1 MKKLLPL
8 FLMPFALTAQDKL
21 VLYYDTDQ
29 ITPDQASLSEFRAFA
44 ADHPGRTVTRVAAFA
59 DSSHTDS
66 YNQKLTD
73 RRLDGAF
80 DLLEE
85 SKFPLSPNLTRESSG
100 ERFSTSVSR
109 RDRRVEI
116 NFEMPS
122 PVPIPVADDKM
133 TTIAES
139 RPTSDSTVVIDQLTG
154 FVAEDEYRD
163 DGLSTRAKAEL
174 ETGAA
179 GSIVRIH
186 NINFYLN
193 SDEVM
198 RTSEPAM
205 EELYQTLKKHPKMK
219 VQIRG
224 HICCNPNINDTRLSD
239 KRARRIH
246 QYLIRRGIAPSRL
259 SYKGFGSS
267 QPIFPIPEDTYNQER
282 INRRV
287 EIMIIEN
294 PKS

>member
-1 MKKLLPL
+1 
-8 FLMPFALTAQDKL
+8 MPFALTAQDKL

-29 ITPDQASLSEFRAFA
+29 TTPDQASLSEFRVFA
-44 ADHPGRTVTRVAAFA
+44 TDHPGRTVTRVAAFA
-59 DSSHTDS
+59 DSSHTRA

-73 RRLDGAF
+73 LRLDGTL

-85 SKFPLSPNLTRESSG
+85 SKFPLSPNLVRESSG
-100 ERFSTSVSR
+100 ERFSTSTSR
-109 RDRRVEI
+109 QDRRVEI
-116 NFEMPS
+116 TFATLQSVAKQPS
-122 PVPIPVADDKM
+122 EEAKV

-139 RPTSDSTVVIDQLTG
+139 RPTPDSTDVIAPLPG

-163 DGLSTRAKAEL
+163 DGLSTRAKSEL

-259 SYKGFGSS
+259 SYKGFGSA

-294 PKS
+294 PKL